1 MKKLKLGI
9 VLCIAIAIGFGCS
22 NSVRFTSDFLP
33 RKQVVGEHS
42 VAVGTVFYGKAS
54 YYGKKF
60 HGRLTSNGETFDM
73 NKLTAAHRSLPF
85 GTKLKVTNLK
95 NNKSVVVR
103 INDRGP
109 FKTTRIIDLSKG
121 AAIKLAM
128 IGDGVADVK
137 LEVIGKLSK
146 ELDET
151 AKIIMETY
159 MD

>member
-9 VLCIAIAIGFGCS
+9 VLSIAIAIGFGCS

-33 RKQVVGEHS
+33 KKKIVGESS

-95 NNKSVVVR
+95 NSRSVVVR

-109 FKTTRIIDLSKG
+109 FKATRIIDLSKG
-121 AAIKLAM
+121 AATQLSM
-128 IGDGVADVK
+128 IGDGIADVK
-137 LEVIGKLSK
+137 LEVIGKLSN